1 MAELKRRTL
10 TLVSGKQI
18 KLYGSSMA
26 IGASLEI
33 GEGSAPNIY
42 SFLAQQ
48 PEEKIL
54 YENALIPVDGKAAKE
69 NPVNRT
75 ATLIM
80 NPYRLT
86 ANDLMEIADYN
97 IQLWMDLKNNI
108 RKHGIN
114 SPKTFNSDAVR

>member
-33 GEGSAPNIY
+33 GEGSAPNIF
-42 SFLAQQ
+42 SFMEQQ

-54 YENALIPVDGKAAKE
+54 PDNATVVQDGKAAKE
-69 NPVNRT
+69 NTVSRT

>member
-33 GEGSAPNIY
+33 GEGSAPNIF
-42 SFLAQQ
+42 SFMEQQ
-48 PEEKIL
+48 PEEKIST
-54 YENALIPVDGKAAKE
+54 ENTSIAQDGKAVKE

-86 ANDLMEIADYN
+86 ANDLIEIADYN

-108 RKHGIN
+108 RKHGIS

>member
-33 GEGSAPNIY
+33 GEGSAPNIF
-42 SFLAQQ
+42 SFLEQQ

-54 YENALIPVDGKAAKE
+54 PENTSIAKDGKAVKE

>member
-33 GEGSAPNIY
+33 GEGSAPNIF
-42 SFLAQQ
+42 SFLEQQ
-48 PEEKIL
+48 PEEKISH
-54 YENALIPVDGKAAKE
+54 ENTLIPVDGKAAKE